1 MDRLHPHRTTDDPKR
16 ATGLASKTHHRRL
29 KHRDTDEPV
38 YDRDGFDSYGY
49 DKDEVDRAGNPESD
63 YFMGWYDE
71 YDNYHDDNAAYDNA
85 LESWGF
91 DGVRPVARK

>member
-1 MDRLHPHRTTDDPKR
+1 MRGKYSPTVTAAYMADQAWHT
-16 ATGLASKTHHRRL
+16 
-29 KHRDTDEPV
+29 KHRDPDEPV